1 MAEYTLLPQRDN
13 LHGVLD
19 PALPPALRV
28 RSGDTVHVTT
38 LEADWRLG
46 RPQGSPL
53 KAPLFPRIKGR
64 DDGHA
69 LSGPIYVE
77 GARSGMALKVEI
89 AEIVTENWG
98 WSSVGIGNRDH
109 LNRLGFSG
117 EEDFRVWDLDVH
129 RGICQG
135 PDGMTVPLSP
145 FPGVVAVAP
154 EGEGPVRTHIP
165 GNHGGNLDC
174 RALTA
179 GSTVYLPVFHPGA
192 LFSVGDGHGA
202 QGDGESG
209 GTAVE
214 CPFRSISLRLSAV
227 DYLIKSPVAHTAEG
241 WMTFGFHEDLTV
253 AAYEALR
260 NMRLL
265 LKRAFEMEETDA
277 MTFCSVG
284 ADLRVTQIVNGIR
297 GVHAVVPD
305 RIWDTLGK

>member
-1 MAEYTLLPQRDN
+1 M
-13 LHGVLD
+13 
-19 PALPPALRV
+19 
-28 RSGDTVHVTT
+28 TT

-265 LKRAFEMEETDA
+265 LKYGGNGCNHILQRRSRPAGDADCQRDTRSSRGCAGPDLGYTGEMTGSAKPGE
-277 MTFCSVG
+277 
-284 ADLRVTQIVNGIR
+284 
-297 GVHAVVPD
+297 
-305 RIWDTLGK
+305 WDCGLLTGTLAKEFSMEV